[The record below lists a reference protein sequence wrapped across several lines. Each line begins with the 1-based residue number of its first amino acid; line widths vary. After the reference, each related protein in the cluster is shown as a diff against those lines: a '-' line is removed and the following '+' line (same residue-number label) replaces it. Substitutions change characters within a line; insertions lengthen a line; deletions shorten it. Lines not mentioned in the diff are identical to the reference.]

1 MSLNPGLNQIVWEAL
16 FEVQCVFIFCDIA
29 ASIDVFPLGEMLILK
44 SRFKREKKRQ
54 NFCLPKPERV
64 LYVAKCGSGAEKG
77 LGNPQCCY

>member
-1 MSLNPGLNQIVWEAL
+1 MTFFFLEHYS
-16 FEVQCVFIFCDIA
+16 
-29 ASIDVFPLGEMLILK
+29 SIDVFPLDEMLILK

-77 LGNPQCCY
+77 LGNPQCCYQIIHDSTRGILADNDTSL